1 MEKLYVNIAKMAT
14 AAMLANGQIDAGEME
29 FCKYL
34 AEDLEQN
41 WADFEKEIKA
51 AEKEINGLK
60 GDDAFDAYVEKCA
73 KEIPEDKRQLVFESM
88 THIMLADGTFDED
101 ELVVL
106 SVMADALEV
115 SSDDI
120 IGTIA
125 YAVAN
130 KDGLKVN
137 L

>member
-1 MEKLYVNIAKMAT
+1 MEKLYVNIAKMSA
-14 AAMLANGQIDAGEME
+14 AAMLANGTIDSREME
-29 FCKYL
+29 ICKDL

-51 AEKEINGLK
+51 AEKEISSLK
-60 GDDAFDAYVEKCA
+60 DDAFDAYIEKIA
-73 KEIPEDKRQLVFESM
+73 KDIPEDKKQLVFESM
-88 THIMLADGTFDED
+88 THIMLAEGSFDED

-106 SVMADALEV
+106 SLMADVLEV
-115 SSDDI
+115 GSDDI